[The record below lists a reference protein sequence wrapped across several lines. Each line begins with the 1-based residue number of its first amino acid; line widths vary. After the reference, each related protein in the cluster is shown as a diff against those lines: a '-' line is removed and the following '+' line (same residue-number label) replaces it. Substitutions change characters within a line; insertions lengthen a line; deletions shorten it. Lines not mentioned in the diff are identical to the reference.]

1 METPPE
7 PLKTMNHQ
15 TLKYRL
21 FQFKRLL
28 VQQERQVKFC
38 FDHRLQWRSGNTK
51 MRLQNIMPRIF
62 LSAALSG
69 WLIAAATAHGQQ
81 IKTAGSAEWDK
92 LVDAARKEGKV
103 TVSLPASAEMKK
115 QVEEQF
121 KKRYAIEVETF
132 TARGSAAVR
141 RMADEFKAGVRH
153 FDLHVGGSS
162 SIVSGMLDEGILDPL
177 EPWLVLPE
185 VKDPKQWWGGHLW
198 VDNAKRFVYTFQAYL
213 SEIIWY
219 NSELVKPS
227 EIRSWDDFLNPKW
240 KGKIGYLDPRTPGA
254 GDSTWSYIWQVKGEE
269 YLKKLVAQ
277 DLALGRDQRLLAE
290 SLARGRVAIMIGLSY
305 YSYLPFLKAGLP
317 IKTLPKLK
325 EGNYGTG
332 GSGNLAIIKAPAH
345 PNATKVFVNW
355 LLGREGQEI
364 VSRALGQ
371 ATRRLDVDTSWLKEA
386 GTIAAKD
393 VMSVNDY
400 LQIENQSEE
409 KLDKV
414 REPATKVAHAL
425 LK

>member
-1 METPPE
+1 MP
-7 PLKTMNHQ
+7 
-15 TLKYRL
+15 
-21 FQFKRLL
+21 
-28 VQQERQVKFC
+28 VQIEIARK
-38 FDHRLQWRSGNTK
+38 
-51 MRLQNIMPRIF
+51 F
-62 LSAALSG
+62 LSVCLF
-69 WLIAAATAHGQQ
+69 WILIFAPAVYGQQ
-81 IKTAGSAEWDK
+81 SKAAGAAEWDK
-92 LVDAARKEGKV
+92 LIEAAKKEGKV

-121 KKRYAIEVETF
+121 KKRHGVEVETF
-132 TARGSAAVR
+132 TSRGSTAVR

-153 FDLHVGGSS
+153 FDLHIGGSS
-162 SIVSGMLDEGILDPL
+162 SIVSGMLDEGILDPI
-177 EPWLVLPE
+177 EPWLALAE
-185 VKDPKQWWGGHLW
+185 VKDPKQWWGGHMW

-213 SEIIWY
+213 SEVIWY
-219 NSELVKPS
+219 NTELVKPT
-227 EIRSWDDFLNPKW
+227 EIRSLDDFLNPKW

-254 GDSTWSYIWQVKGEE
+254 GDSTWAFMWKVKGED

-277 DLALGRDQRLLAE
+277 DLYLGRDQRILAE
-290 SLARGRVAIMIGLSY
+290 NLARGRVAVMIGNSY

-317 IKTLPKLK
+317 IKTLPTLK

-345 PNATKVFVNW
+345 PNSTKLFVNW

-371 ATRRLDVDTSWLKEA
+371 ATRRLDVDTSFLKES

-393 VMSVNDY
+393 VMSVADF

-414 REPATKVAHAL
+414 REPAAKVAHAI

>member
-1 METPPE
+1 
-7 PLKTMNHQ
+7 LA
-15 TLKYRL
+15 
-21 FQFKRLL
+21 
-28 VQQERQVKFC
+28 VQIEIAR
-38 FDHRLQWRSGNTK
+38 N
-51 MRLQNIMPRIF
+51 F
-62 LSAALSG
+62 LSVCLF
-69 WLIAAATAHGQQ
+69 WILIFAPAVYGQQ
-81 IKTAGSAEWDK
+81 SKGAGAAEWDK
-92 LVDAARKEGKV
+92 LIEAAKKEGKV

-121 KKRYAIEVETF
+121 KKRYGLEVETY
-132 TARGSAAVR
+132 TARGSSAVR
-141 RMADEFKAGVRH
+141 RMADEFKAGVRS
-153 FDLHVGGSS
+153 FDLHIGGSS
-162 SIVSGMLDEGILDPL
+162 SIVSGMLDEGILDPI
-177 EPWLVLPE
+177 EPWLALPE

-213 SEIIWY
+213 SEVIWY
-219 NSELVKPS
+219 NTELVKPT
-227 EIRSWDDFLNPKW
+227 EIRSLDDFLNPKW

-254 GDSTWSYIWQVKGEE
+254 GDSTWAFMWKVKGEE

-277 DLALGRDQRLLAE
+277 DLYLGRDQRILAE
-290 SLARGRVAIMIGLSY
+290 NLARGRVAVMIGNSY

-317 IKTLPKLK
+317 IKTLPTLK

-332 GSGNLAIIKAPAH
+332 GSGNLAIIKAPAR
-345 PNATKVFVNW
+345 PNSTKVFVNW

-371 ATRRLDVDTSWLKEA
+371 ATRRLDVDTSFLKES

-393 VMSVNDY
+393 VMSVSDF

-414 REPATKVAHAL
+414 REPAAKVAHAI

>member
-1 METPPE
+1 M
-7 PLKTMNHQ
+7 MNARNI
-15 TLKYRL
+15 LSVGL
-21 FQFKRLL
+21 FWVLML
-28 VQQERQVKFC
+28 
-38 FDHRLQWRSGNTK
+38 
-51 MRLQNIMPRIF
+51 
-62 LSAALSG
+62 
-69 WLIAAATAHGQQ
+69 AAAANGQQ
-81 IKTAGSAEWDK
+81 DKAAGSAEWDK
-92 LVDAARKEGKV
+92 LVDAAKKEAKV

-121 KKRYAIEVETF
+121 KKRYGIEVETF
-132 TARGSAAVR
+132 TARGSSAVR
-141 RMADEFKAGVRH
+141 RMADEFKAGVRS
-153 FDLHVGGSS
+153 FDLHIGGSS
-162 SIVSGMLDEGILDPL
+162 SIVSGMLDEGILDPI
-177 EPWLVLPE
+177 EPWLALPE

-213 SEIIWY
+213 SEVIWY
-219 NSELVKPS
+219 NTELVKPA
-227 EIRSWDDFLNPKW
+227 EIRSFDDFLNPKW

-254 GDSTWSYIWQVKGEE
+254 GDSTWAFMWKVKGEE

-277 DLALGRDQRLLAE
+277 DLYLGRDQRILAE
-290 SLARGRVAIMIGLSY
+290 NLARGRIAVMIGNSY

-317 IKTLPKLK
+317 IKSLPTLK

-332 GSGNLAIIKAPAH
+332 GSGNLAIIKAPAR
-345 PNATKVFVNW
+345 PNSTKVFVNW

-371 ATRRLDVDTSWLKEA
+371 ATRRLDVDTRFLRES

-393 VMSVNDY
+393 TMSVAEF

-414 REPATKVAHAL
+414 REPASKVAHTL